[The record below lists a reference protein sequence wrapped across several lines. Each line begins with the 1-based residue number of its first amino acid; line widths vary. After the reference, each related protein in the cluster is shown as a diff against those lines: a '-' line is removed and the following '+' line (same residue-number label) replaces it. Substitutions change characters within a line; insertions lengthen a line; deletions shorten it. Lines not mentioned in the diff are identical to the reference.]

1 MSKKAGL
8 ISAAGGVISSIAGI
22 IGATCVV
29 CAPVCGGVCVAG
41 PLAAIL
47 GIGIAGFLHKYNMAF
62 IIIGGLLFL
71 LGVFLIIRKRKTS
84 CICPVPNDEEKHDK
98 INEWDNMDKKKV
110 VRESYGKIAQ
120 EQEG

>member
-1 MSKKAGL
+1 M
-8 ISAAGGVISSIAGI
+8 ISVAGGVISSIVGI

-47 GIGIAGFLHKYNMAF
+47 GIGIAVFFHKYNLVF

-71 LGVFLIIRKRKTS
+71 LGVFLIIRKKKTS
-84 CICPVPNDEEKHDK
+84 CICSVSNDEVKHDK
-98 INEWDNMDKKKV
+98 IN
-110 VRESYGKIAQ
+110 G
-120 EQEG
+120 G